1 MVTAAPELSFDVD
14 VTNSDGK
21 WVQRGNHA
29 IWCGSRTGSEPPYL
43 LHEWTERGV
52 RPFRHE
58 GGKPVFHRVAQGTPY
73 HIAHLFGFWVIND
86 TDAMVLTAKRGDVA
100 YTMLTIGGLTDRPA
114 EATSLF
120 VCPKCAARFGEEKFT
135 ALRAG
140 YARFIEA
147 ALKRVRAFNADAA
160 LRRCPRCGSTHPPIY
175 GFDEAADT
183 PEERAARV
191 AG

>member
-14 VTNSDGK
+14 VTSSDGK

-29 IWCGSRTGSEPPYL
+29 IWCGSRATGEPPYL

-52 RPFRHE
+52 RPFRVT
-58 GGKPVFHRVAQGTPY
+58 GDKPIFHRVPQGVPY
-73 HIAHLFGFWVIND
+73 HIAHLFGFWVVND
-86 TDAMVLTAKRGDVA
+86 TDAMVLTAKRGDVT
-100 YTMLTIGGLTDRPA
+100 YTMLTVGGLTDRPV

-135 ALRAG
+135 GLRAG
-140 YARFIEA
+140 YERFIDA
-147 ALKRVRAFNADAA
+147 ALKRVRAFNADDA
-160 LRRCPRCGSTHPPIY
+160 LRRCPRCGSIHPPIY
-175 GFDEAADT
+175 GFDAAADT
-183 PEERAARV
+183 PDERAARN